1 MTSRLAISVLCAS
14 TLLLGACGGGDDSV
28 ESGQEGSE
36 RQAVIDWMLAQDETP
51 ETAACFADELDDY
64 TAADFEAFEAA
75 ATEADVPDGMA
86 DAVLAAAMVCVEG

>member
-1 MTSRLAISVLCAS
+1 MTSRIGISVLCAS
-14 TLLLGACGGGDDSV
+14 ALLLGACGGDSV

-51 ETAACFADELDDY
+51 ETAECFADELDEY
-64 TAADFEAFEAA
+64 T
-75 ATEADVPDGMA
+75 ADVPDGMA